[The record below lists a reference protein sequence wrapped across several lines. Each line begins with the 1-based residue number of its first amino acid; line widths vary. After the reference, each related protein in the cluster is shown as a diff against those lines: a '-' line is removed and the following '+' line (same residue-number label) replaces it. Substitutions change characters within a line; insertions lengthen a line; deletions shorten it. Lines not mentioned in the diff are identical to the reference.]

1 MKKNKSSFPWWIFII
16 VGGFFLMNHLSNTP
30 DNSYH
35 YSDKVFSLISS
46 VENEWYDKELK
57 DFAKKNGFELT
68 IEYDDTLKITRRLN
82 NGEQF
87 DAVWLSNSIWM
98 YTLDSSKVRV
108 SNTKST
114 SINPV
119 VFGVKKSKAEEL
131 GFIDKEIYTLDI
143 VDAVSSG
150 KLKFNMSNPITTD
163 SGASAYLGILTT
175 LAGSPEVLTSSM
187 LDNQELKDKL
197 KTFFSGIERSSG
209 DDQYLEDMF
218 INGDFEAVF
227 TYESSII
234 SINLSVL

>member
-1 MKKNKSSFPWWIFII
+1 
-16 VGGFFLMNHLSNTP
+16 
-30 DNSYH
+30 
-35 YSDKVFSLISS
+35 
-46 VENEWYDKELK
+46 
-57 DFAKKNGFELT
+57 
-68 IEYDDTLKITRRLN
+68 
-82 NGEQF
+82 
-87 DAVWLSNSIWM
+87 M

-131 GFIDKEIYTLDI
+131 GFIDKEIYTQDI

-218 INGDFEAVF
+218 INGDFEAEF

-234 SINLSVL
+234 SIN